1 MAAPVIVAALVGAV
15 LGLLAGALADRA
27 ARWSVRADERGPLGP
42 RTGLAAVAGA
52 VLGAGVPFVVGAELE
67 LAAWWWWAWGSIAL
81 VRVDLARHRLPDV
94 LVGPF
99 VLGAAVLLLLPT
111 IAEGTWSDY
120 GRAWAAAGVLL
131 VGYLVLAIISPAG
144 MGMGDVK
151 LAPAIGLYLGWLG
164 WSWVLLGTMAG
175 FVLAAVVGLA
185 MVVRSRSGGRA
196 AWKQALPFGPFMVVG
211 VAVAVV
217 GAAAGLG

>member
-1 MAAPVIVAALVGAV
+1 VTTPVIVAALVGAV

-42 RTGLAAVAGA
+42 RTALAVGAGA
-52 VLGAGVPFVVGAELE
+52 VLGALMPIIVGVDLE

-94 LVGPF
+94 VVGPF

-111 IAEGTWSDY
+111 IADGAWSDY
-120 GRAWAAAGVLL
+120 GRAWAAAGVLF

-151 LAPAIGLYLGWLG
+151 LAPAIGLYVGWLG
-164 WSWVLLGTMAG
+164 WSWVLVGTMAG
-175 FVLAAVVGLA
+175 FVLAALVGVA
-185 MVVRSRSGGRA
+185 MVARSRSRGRE
-196 AWKQALPFGPFMVVG
+196 AWQQALPFGPFMVAG